1 MNQLSTTESGTGAAD
16 ATISRW
22 LGIYAQLTKAR
33 LSVLVLWTTA
43 VGYLLATQW
52 SLSVDAARFIFT
64 VVGTAL
70 AAGCANTLNQVLEID
85 RDARMPRTQDRPLP
99 RGVVSVRHSVA
110 VALALGVSGVV
121 ILALGANVFAATL
134 AALTIVVYVAIYTPL
149 KVHSSLNT
157 LVGAI
162 CGAIPPMIGWV
173 AATGRLDGGAW
184 ALGGLLFVWQLPHF
198 LALAWLY
205 RDDYARGDFAMLPR
219 FDATGRQTAQIVVLT
234 SLMLIPLSLS
244 VTLLGLAGWIFTIG
258 AVVLGVWMTGRAL
271 RMLRARTDTN
281 ARGVFVASLVYLS
294 MVLLLLVLDRGPITP
309 ELPTHRLA
317 AAETF

>member
-1 MNQLSTTESGTGAAD
+1 M
-16 ATISRW
+16 
-22 LGIYAQLTKAR
+22 
-33 LSVLVLWTTA
+33 
-43 VGYLLATQW
+43 
-52 SLSVDAARFIFT
+52 
-64 VVGTAL
+64 
-70 AAGCANTLNQVLEID
+70 
-85 RDARMPRTQDRPLP
+85 
-99 RGVVSVRHSVA
+99 
-110 VALALGVSGVV
+110 
-121 ILALGANVFAATL
+121 
-134 AALTIVVYVAIYTPL
+134 AIYTPL
-149 KVHSSLNT
+149 KVHTSLNT

-219 FDATGRQTAQIVVLT
+219 FDATGRLTGQIVVLT
-234 SLMLIPLSLS
+234 SLMLIPLALS
-244 VTLLGLAGWIFTIG
+244 VTLLGLAGWVFTIG
-258 AVVLGVWMTGRAL
+258 AVVLGVWMTGRGI

-281 ARGVFVASLVYLS
+281 ARRVFVASIVYLS

-309 ELPTHRLA
+309 DTPLHRMA